1 MCTGQYSDKLCK
13 WRSEENEIL
22 SPNTRNCQ
30 TVYNQENGRMY
41 CGSHNN
47 DQQWCRAIQMN
58 STMFM
63 LSFKKPY
70 VKQYTNLSFYSC
82 SSGNPNIGEYWVRNG
97 SQKKVGEEN
106 KQSKPER
113 TTGAVASQS
122 LVSPWRRPMLH
133 CWTLLKRPSLKLILL
148 CFNEKNRPPTVQRGS
163 DKFSL
168 HHLLY
173 FTSEAFYLFECAC
186 AWAQEWTYVFWC
198 LWQPEKG
205 IGSPGAEVI
214 RAVSNWMSVLGNKI
228 GSSARELNAH
238 NRWTISPA
246 SILNI
251 LWK

>member
-1 MCTGQYSDKLCK
+1 
-13 WRSEENEIL
+13 
-22 SPNTRNCQ
+22 
-30 TVYNQENGRMY
+30 
-41 CGSHNN
+41 
-47 DQQWCRAIQMN
+47 
-58 STMFM
+58 
-63 LSFKKPY
+63 
-70 VKQYTNLSFYSC
+70 
-82 SSGNPNIGEYWVRNG
+82 
-97 SQKKVGEEN
+97 
-106 KQSKPER
+106 
-113 TTGAVASQS
+113 VASQS